1 MTHVLCPEKLD
12 IPAFNLHRKVRP
24 GVLFLQRKPRTLSDH
39 FGQDKPIEHPNGE
52 GKYGVL

>member
-12 IPAFNLHRKVRP
+12 IPALNLHRKVRP

-39 FGQDKPIEHPNGE
+39 FG
-52 GKYGVL
+52 